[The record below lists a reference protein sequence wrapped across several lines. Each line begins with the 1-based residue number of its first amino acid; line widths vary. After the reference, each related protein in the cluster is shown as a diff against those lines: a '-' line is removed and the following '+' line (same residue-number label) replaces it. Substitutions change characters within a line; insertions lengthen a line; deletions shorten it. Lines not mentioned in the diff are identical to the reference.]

1 MKEQRIL
8 GNNIQVLL
16 KEKGTER
23 ETMAEALGYSESDVI
38 RICEGRSYVS
48 MNEIGEIAE
57 YFGVSV
63 GEMLQRKSDDIY
75 QNAGCIHYNHPF
87 KEEQN
92 LDRIMDLFDLVCDIE
107 EAL

>member
-1 MKEQRIL
+1 MKEQRVL

-16 KEKGTER
+16 KEQGDNKEL
-23 ETMAEALGYSESDVI
+23 MAETLGYSEADLV

-48 MNEIGEIAE
+48 MNEIGEIAA
-57 YFGVSV
+57 YFGVTV
-63 GEMLQRKSDDIY
+63 DEMLQRKSDDIY
-75 QNAGCIHYNHPF
+75 QSVGCIHYNHTF

-92 LDRIMDLFDLVCDIE
+92 LDKIMDLFDLVCDIE